1 MKRGYIYI
9 LILTMAVCLTG
20 CGKSRKSADI
30 SGDNQKETVSQT
42 AVIEETKMLEEKES
56 GSIKNSVT
64 DGDIGNVAPVIEFD
78 KSVESTEAG
87 NVKAEGSKDLAA
99 KSTEAA
105 KATERTTESTSKSE
119 DKAIELPFA
128 PIN

>member
-30 SGDNQKETVSQT
+30 SGDNQKETVSQA
-42 AVIEETKMLEEKES
+42 AVIEETRMSEEKEA

-64 DGDIGNVAPVIEFD
+64 QEDIGNIAPVIEFD
-78 KSVESTEAG
+78 KFVESTEAG
-87 NVKAEGSKDLAA
+87 NVKAEGSKDSAA
-99 KSTEAA
+99 KPTEAA
-105 KATERTTESTSKSE
+105 KATESTTESTSKYA

>member
-9 LILTMAVCLTG
+9 LILTVAVCLIA
-20 CGKSRKSADI
+20 CGKPRKSADI

-42 AVIEETKMLEEKES
+42 AVIEETNMSEEKES
-56 GSIKNSVT
+56 CSIKNSVT
-64 DGDIGNVAPVIEFD
+64 DENIGNVTPIIEFD
-78 KSVESTEAG
+78 KSVEGTEAG
-87 NVKAEGSKDLAA
+87 NVKAEGSQDSAA
-99 KSTEAA
+99 KLTEAA
-105 KATERTTESTSKSE
+105 KATESTTESTSKSA

>member
-42 AVIEETKMLEEKES
+42 AVIEETRMSEEKES

-64 DGDIGNVAPVIEFD
+64 DGDIGNIAPIIEFD

-87 NVKAEGSKDLAA
+87 TVKAEGSQDSAVKP
-99 KSTEAA
+99 TEAA
-105 KATERTTESTSKSE
+105 KATESTSKSA

>member
-87 NVKAEGSKDLAA
+87 NVKAEGSQDSAA
-99 KSTEAA
+99 KLTEAA
-105 KATERTTESTSKSE
+105 KATESTTESTSKSA

>member
-42 AVIEETKMLEEKES
+42 AVIEETKMSEEKES

-64 DGDIGNVAPVIEFD
+64 DGDIGNIAPVIEFD

-87 NVKAEGSKDLAA
+87 NVKAEGSQDSEA
-99 KSTEAA
+99 KPTEAA
-105 KATERTTESTSKSE
+105 KAIESTTESTSKSA